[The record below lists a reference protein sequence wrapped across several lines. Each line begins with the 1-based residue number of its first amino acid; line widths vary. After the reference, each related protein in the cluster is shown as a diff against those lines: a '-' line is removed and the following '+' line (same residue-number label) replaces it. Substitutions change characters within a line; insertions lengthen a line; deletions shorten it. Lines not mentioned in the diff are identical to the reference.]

1 VGGTGSQR
9 EKKVCD
15 VLWNEEI
22 EVTEGLGSF
31 LREYFRG
38 GFEPA
43 FVEGIFKTRS

>member
-38 GFEPA
+38 G
-43 FVEGIFKTRS
+43 I